1 MIFSKC
7 GRKLRVGQLVDIP
20 VSGMMTCQVMQVEDS
35 PIALPGGQQ
44 VPPRLIVQPVPL
56 QMQIGRNQAN
66 NLVAPEVYVVHD
78 APPESKKDK
87 QDMQD
92 NDAGDGV
99 KKGLTLVS

>member
-7 GRKLRVGQLVDIP
+7 GRKLKVGQLVDVP
-20 VSGMMTCQVMQVEDS
+20 VSGMMTCVVREIQDTEL
-35 PIALPGGQQ
+35 ALPGGQQ
-44 VPPRLIVQPVPL
+44 VPPRLIVQPMPL